1 MAPKNPMQRKATN
14 SFILGMFT
22 TLLIAAVIVAF
33 LILQLNKIKTEKEAL
48 ENNKTDAIVITADV
62 KSGDP
67 LAGNFAVKKIDKNAV
82 PSGSATSDTSKISAD
97 AIAKVDMPAGT
108 VLSPAMISQEAAPDL
123 ESMREQEYNMIIL
136 PSELEDE
143 DYIDVRLKLPSGLD
157 FIVVAKKQIKI
168 PELDGNRSST
178 TIRMNMN
185 EAETLALDSAI
196 VDFYIM
202 KGSLLYAT
210 KYTDPGNQ
218 KASTVTYTV
227 EKNLKSAIEGNANV
241 KQQAANA
248 IVGQWREDYRKTI
261 QEQVDLYKENSLDNI
276 EAGLEEQVT
285 KALEERKAYLNALSG
300 TN

>member
-14 SFILGMFT
+14 SFLLGMLT
-22 TLLIAAVIVAF
+22 MLLVAAVIVAF
-33 LILQLNKIKTEKEAL
+33 LILQLNKIKAEKEAL
-48 ENNKTDAIVITADV
+48 ENNKTDAIVITSDV

-67 LAGNFAVKKIDKNAV
+67 LAGNFEVKKLDKNAV

-108 VLSPAMISQEAAPDL
+108 VVSPAMLSQEAVTDL
-123 ESMREQEYNMIIL
+123 DNMREQEYNMIIL

-157 FIVVAKKQIKI
+157 FIVVSKKQIKI
-168 PELDGNRSST
+168 PELGGNRSST
-178 TIRMNMN
+178 TIRLNMN
-185 EAETLALDSAI
+185 EAETLAMDSAI
-196 VDFYIM
+196 VDAYIM

-218 KASTVTYTV
+218 KASTVTYAVT
-227 EKNLKSAIEGNANV
+227 ENSRAAIEGNANV
-241 KQQAANA
+241 VQQAANA
-248 IVGQWREDYRKTI
+248 IIGQWKKANRDAIDNETN
-261 QEQVDLYKENSLDNI
+261 LYKDNSLDNI
-276 EAGLEEQVT
+276 EAGLEEQ
-285 KALEERKAYLNALSG
+285 ALEERKAYLNALSG